1 MAGYRYRRTALSK
14 CRASQDGVNMAAKPG
29 ILSALIKQANGVSDL
44 TREEKQALLRDAAR
58 LIRAYREL
66 IAFSG
71 SPEKDAES
79 DVAFELEQFAEHI
92 DFKYL
97 DETREIMLE
106 AADTIRILRL
116 VLGIKQEIVDGTS

>member
-1 MAGYRYRRTALSK
+1 
-14 CRASQDGVNMAAKPG
+14 MAAKPG
-29 ILSALIKQANGVSDL
+29 ILSALIKQANGASDL
-44 TREEKQALLRDAAR
+44 TREEKQALLQDAAR

-66 IAFSG
+66 IAFSD

-79 DVAFELEQFAEHI
+79 DIAFELEQFAEHI
-92 DFKYL
+92 DFKYF

-116 VLGIKQEIVDGTS
+116 MLGIKQEIVDGTS